1 MVKLSRMDCA
11 VPVECTAA
19 DLPLAT
25 WLELLGPGGELHL
38 HMSPAMTP
46 GFSIPL
52 LLAGYVDL
60 ELVDSGKGG
69 NTVVTAYKPKWKT
82 GAFAKVAHEMRHVER
97 VVESTAMDD
106 EYAAEDDD
114 LIDENGLLGA
124 DVVEFEH
131 NRTDASDCST
141 KRRACAGCSCGRVE
155 REALDDAG
163 AGQQPH
169 VDIAPTSAESACG
182 NCYKGDAFRCS
193 SCPHRGKPTFKPGQ
207 ETIML
212 DLKDDF

>member
-52 LLAGYVDL
+52 LLAGYVDV

-82 GAFAKVAHEMRHVER
+82 GAFAKVAHETRHVER

-114 LIDENGLLGA
+114 LIDESGLLGRGDVRA
-124 DVVEFEH
+124 DALGSVLQVHVGRFWGPLGWD
-131 NRTDASDCST
+131 TFLVSDL
-141 KRRACAGCSCGRVE
+141 GW
-155 REALDDAG
+155 
-163 AGQQPH
+163 
-169 VDIAPTSAESACG
+169 
-182 NCYKGDAFRCS
+182 
-193 SCPHRGKPTFKPGQ
+193 
-207 ETIML
+207 ETGFGL
-212 DLKDDF
+212 LSPS